1 MDERSEP
8 VDYGLKRSTNLTL
21 KSRLVRDARQL
32 GINLSAAAEDGI
44 ERAVAKARDQQWVER
59 NRGAMASY
67 DAFVE
72 REGLLLEDLRTF

>member
-8 VDYGLKRSTNLTL
+8 VDDGLKRSTNLTL

-44 ERAVAKARDQQWVER
+44 ARAVAKARDQQWVER